1 MKNDKKDELTI
12 QHEEFGEE
20 LFHIESAKYNL
31 YEVEKDRWE
40 FVIYIDTDSAIK
52 RSKELEKVVHA
63 EPTIEVTAVLNSTES
78 KLRESMTISQKSG
91 YDYSRDEYL
100 SNIYYFSHETVEDF
114 RFEILEL
121 KEDYLIAK
129 MEGNC
134 VINGSNGLKPDS
146 KISTTTEFKLD
157 KNLKRTTE

>member
-1 MKNDKKDELTI
+1 MKKKTELII

-20 LFHIESAKYNL
+20 LFHIENAKYNL

-52 RSKELEKVVHA
+52 RSEELKKVVHA
-63 EPTIEVTAVLNSTES
+63 EPTIEVTVILNSSES
-78 KLRESMTISQKSG
+78 KLTETMIISQKSG

-114 RFEILEL
+114 QFEILEL

-134 VINGSNGLKPDS
+134 VINGSNGIKPDS
-146 KISTTTEFKLD
+146 KIATITEFKLD
-157 KNLKRTTE
+157 KSLKRTT